1 MTHLT
6 YHRDSAGEL
15 LFAEKNGKR
24 LELTQV
30 LNIRNITRKLNGD
43 GTVSCTMDLSVD
55 SYKEFVDD
63 NLTNDS

>member
-1 MTHLT
+1 MTHLI

-30 LNIRNITRKLNGD
+30 LNITRKINGD
-43 GTVSCTMDLSVD
+43 GTVSCTMELSVD
-55 SYKEFVDD
+55 NYKEFVGD